1 VRYSEFIA
9 ESKDAESIL
18 ANVMQLA
25 IKTADED
32 GVPAKASWDELSRML
47 NAFGMQIDYDSFKE
61 IYDKSQTIK
70 NLTQDFDS
78 RQIAFATKADD
89 DDGSKK
95 ITDVPSTDR
104 VNTMAKRAM
113 KKRID

>member
-1 VRYSEFIA
+1 MRYSEFIA

-47 NAFGMQIDYDSFKE
+47 NAFGMQIDYD
-61 IYDKSQTIK
+61 
-70 NLTQDFDS
+70 
-78 RQIAFATKADD
+78 
-89 DDGSKK
+89 
-95 ITDVPSTDR
+95 
-104 VNTMAKRAM
+104 
-113 KKRID
+113 

>member
-1 VRYSEFIA
+1 MRYSEFIA

-70 NLTQDFDS
+70 IL
-78 RQIAFATKADD
+78 RKILIADK
-89 DDGSKK
+89 SHSQRKQMM
-95 ITDVPSTDR
+95 
-104 VNTMAKRAM
+104 TMAL
-113 KKRID
+113 KKLQMFLAQIE